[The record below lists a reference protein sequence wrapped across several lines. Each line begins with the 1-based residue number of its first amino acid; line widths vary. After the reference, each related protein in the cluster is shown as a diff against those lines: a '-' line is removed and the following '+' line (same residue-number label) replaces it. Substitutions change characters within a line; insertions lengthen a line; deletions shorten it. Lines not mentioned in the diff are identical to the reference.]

1 MKMNFEKEYIK
12 FWSEFGKGKKM
23 VLSSSLNNIVT
34 SRMMSIVYFEEKL
47 YFQTDKLFRKY
58 EQLKGNPHISLCID
72 NIQIEGKCKEV
83 GKPKENINFCN
94 IYKEL
99 FPNSFK
105 NYSLLENERLFEV
118 TPNFIQRWIY
128 IDNIPYI
135 EIFDIK
141 NKKYILKEYFIN
153 NK

>member
-1 MKMNFEKEYIK
+1 MNFEKEYIK

-94 IYKEL
+94 IYI
-99 FPNSFK
+99 K
-105 NYSLLENERLFEV
+105 NYFQIHLKITLYLKMKDYLKLPQILFNV
-118 TPNFIQRWIY
+118 GFI
-128 IDNIPYI
+128 
-135 EIFDIK
+135 
-141 NKKYILKEYFIN
+141 
-153 NK
+153 